1 MRIYMLVF
9 ITLLFALLSPGIL
22 ITLPPKAS
30 PLIVALTHG
39 LVFAFIYCLIH
50 KQVFKMLYGHEEQ
63 FDTKIKM
70 ANEMDIRKRKQ
81 CERNLMAGHTRNCS
95 T

>member
-1 MRIYMLVF
+1 MLIF

-39 LVFAFIYCLIH
+39 LVFALIYCLIH
-50 KQVFKMLYGHEEQ
+50 KQVFKMLYGFDDH
-63 FDTKIKM
+63 FDT
-70 ANEMDIRKRKQ
+70 NSTLSYEMKIRKMKQ
-81 CERNLMAGHTRNCS
+81 CERDLSVGHTQACNMTS
-95 T
+95 L